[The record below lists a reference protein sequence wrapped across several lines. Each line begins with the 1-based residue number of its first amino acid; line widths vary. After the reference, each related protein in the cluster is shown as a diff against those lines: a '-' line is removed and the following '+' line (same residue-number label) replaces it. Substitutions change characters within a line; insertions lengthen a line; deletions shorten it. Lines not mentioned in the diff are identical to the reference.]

1 MLAIIYTFEK
11 TTVAIPWCVGGI
23 ALIAGFVLLRRPIAL
38 RFKIL
43 SFVIAA
49 VALVIVG
56 PAMLNDKIEITSES
70 FYLRV
75 GFWWSPNVHRFAFKD
90 AQDIK
95 VVTLPDLKGRPSK
108 YMRVTL
114 KNGIQD
120 DIPMGDLFRSHE
132 SDILK
137 AVADAIAAAS

>member
-1 MLAIIYTFEK
+1 MLAIIYTFQK

-23 ALIAGFVLLRRPIAL
+23 ALIAGFVLLRRPVDL
-38 RFKIL
+38 RLKIL

-49 VALVIVG
+49 IALVIVG

-70 FYLRV
+70 FCLRV
-75 GFWWSPNVHRFAFKD
+75 GFWWSPNVHQFAFKD
-90 AQDIK
+90 AQDIR
-95 VVTLPDLKGRPSK
+95 VVSLPDSKGSPRK

-114 KNGIQD
+114 KSGFQD

-137 AVADAIAAAS
+137 AVTEAIDAAS